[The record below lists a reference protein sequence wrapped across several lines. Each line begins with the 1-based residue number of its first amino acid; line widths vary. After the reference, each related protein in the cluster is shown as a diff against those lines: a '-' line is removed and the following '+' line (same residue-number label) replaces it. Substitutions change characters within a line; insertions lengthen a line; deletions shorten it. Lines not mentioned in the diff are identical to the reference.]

1 MTTILVENTFGRPNE
16 DTKEQLAFQDRSW
29 DQNGQVTVGPTHV
42 YEAIEKSFVHVS
54 VGSPRVNGKLKLR
67 PNPYTMTKVEKSIG
81 IVKIEGTASRYG
93 GFVSYQYLSTG
104 GGNLPFSVDSYE
116 TKAVSRARSKFLKE
130 VANASANILL
140 ALVER
145 KEILE
150 TVLTL
155 TKKAYKKIKEYK
167 NLLDTFNRLTSE
179 AARKRFLE
187 RYLTGFSGKGLSK
200 SKDKAADLWLFYS
213 YAIMPLI
220 LEIKSAIDH
229 IKKIEPRAVHGR
241 ARQSFKGV
249 QPIVDSYYRCERRHI
264 GYVSSHIRGY
274 VTIVDPFQK
283 LLAEWGFTNIATI
296 IWERITYSFVVDWFL
311 NVGSWLSSLTA
322 LDGVI
327 VTDYSET
334 VKIKNGVSVSN
345 FKPTNSGG
353 WLIQSSIV
361 NPDFL
366 MYINKKRSIPV
377 TPPKPQLFAEA
388 NLSWRR
394 IISGISLL
402 NQQFGRLR

>member
-1 MTTILVENTFGRPNE
+1 MTTVVVENASGRPNE
-16 DTKEQLAFQDRSW
+16 TTKEQKAFQNFSW
-29 DQNGQVTVGPTHV
+29 DRYGKVTVGPTHV
-42 YEAIEKSFVHVS
+42 YEAIEKSFVHAS
-54 VGSPRVNGKLKLR
+54 VGSPKVNGKLKLR

-81 IVKIEGTASRYG
+81 IVKIEGTASGYG
-93 GFVSYQYLSTG
+93 GFVSFQYLSTG
-104 GGNLPFSVDSYE
+104 GGNLPYDVSGHE
-116 TKAVSRARSKFLKE
+116 TRAVSRARSKFFKE

-155 TKKAYKKIKEYK
+155 TTKAYKKIKEYK
-167 NLLDTFNRLTSE
+167 TLLDRFNRLRSDD
-179 AARKRFLE
+179 ARKRFLE
-187 RYLTGFSGKGLSK
+187 RYLSGFSGKGLSK

-220 LEIKSAIDH
+220 LEVKSLIEH
-229 IKKIEPRAVHGR
+229 IQKIEPRAVHGR
-241 ARQSFKGV
+241 ARQSFEGV

-264 GYVSSHIRGY
+264 GYVSSHVRGY
-274 VTIVDPFQK
+274 VTIVDPFKK

-296 IWERITYSFVVDWFL
+296 IWERITYSFVIDWFL

-327 VTDYSET
+327 VTDYNET
-334 VKIKNGVSVSN
+334 VTIKNGMSVSN

-366 MYINKKRSIPV
+366 MYKSKKRSVPV

-388 NLSWRR
+388 NFSWRR

-402 NQQFGRLR
+402 NQQFGRLK